1 MRKSGGLIF
10 GFLLAFGLCSFG
22 QHFYAFYYDVSG
34 SQDVSVNLLNTM
46 TSDTGYLLKVY
57 DAWGNLLWSKTGI
70 LTGYEADY
78 YVLSDYVPR
87 QDSSWGVATV
97 ESDDLLII
105 GLEYMADGTVVSIDT
120 ISQGVPKLDPGVPY
134 WLGAYYT
141 QAGDITT
148 GVIVMNPWEVAVS
161 VTVTIYGPAGDRLYQ
176 MDVALGPYESEFIDL
191 EAVVGRGG
199 LIWGLVDVMMTD
211 LPVVM
216 ALEYYGEI
224 LDVKNVTE
232 YYF

>member
-1 MRKSGGLIF
+1 MRKFVLVLSI
-10 GFLLAFGLCSFG
+10 LLVFGLWSFG

-46 TSDTGYLLKVY
+46 GGDTGYVLKVY
-57 DAWGNLLWSKTGI
+57 DAWGNLLWSKIGD
-70 LTGYEADY
+70 LTAYEADY

-87 QDSSWGVATV
+87 QDTSWGVVTV
-97 ESDDLLII
+97 ESDNLLII

-120 ISQGVPKLDPGVPY
+120 ISQEVPELDPGVPY

-141 QAGDITT
+141 QAGDVTT
-148 GVIVMNPWEVAVS
+148 GVILMNPWEVAVS
-161 VTVTIYGPAGDRLYQ
+161 VAVSIYGPMGNMLYK
-176 MDVALGPYESEFIDL
+176 MDVALDPHESEFIDL

-199 LIWGLVDVMMTD
+199 LIWGLVDVLMRD
-211 LPVVM
+211 LPVVL
-216 ALEYYGEI
+216 ALEYYGEV

-232 YYF
+232 YYY

>member
-1 MRKSGGLIF
+1 MRKSVLVF
-10 GFLLAFGLCSFG
+10 GFLLVFGLWSFG
-22 QHFYAFYYDVSG
+22 QYFYAFYYDVSG
-34 SQDVSVNLLNTM
+34 SQDVSVNLLSSM
-46 TSDTGYLLKVY
+46 TSDTGYVLKVY
-57 DAWGNLLWSKTGI
+57 DAWGNLLWSKIGS

-78 YVLSDYVPR
+78 YVLSDFVPR
-87 QDSSWGVATV
+87 QDNSWGVVTV

-105 GLEYMADGTVVSIDT
+105 GLEYMADGTVISIDT
-120 ISQGVPKLDPGVPY
+120 ITQEVPTLDPGVPY

-148 GVIVMNPWEVAVS
+148 GVIVMNPWEVPVS
-161 VTVTIYGPAGDRLYQ
+161 VSVSIYGPVGNALYE
-176 MDVALGPYESEFIDL
+176 MDVALDPHESEFIDL

-199 LIWGLVDVMMTD
+199 LIWGLVDVLMKG
-211 LPVVM
+211 LPVVL

-232 YYF
+232 YYY